1 MLTVMMPALKTA
13 YASVT
18 PFITKDGSQ
27 IRELMH
33 PAQHGNHAQ
42 SFAEA
47 IVAPG
52 MKTLLHKHRVT
63 EEIYHIN
70 GTILRAIYHGTH
82 GIRGKNKNVEFFC
95 VFRVFRGYWFCR
107 CGSQDS
113 LNLQLLKIV
122 PLFSVTSVARAFRGQ
137 QRREV

>member
-1 MLTVMMPALKTA
+1 MLTVMKPAPKTA

-27 IRELMH
+27 IRQLMH

-63 EEIYHIN
+63 EEIYHITQGAGAMTLGVQQFAVSVGDTICIAP
-70 GTILRAIYHGTH
+70 GTAHCIA
-82 GIRGKNKNVEFFC
+82 C
-95 VFRVFRGYWFCR
+95 VGEVA
-107 CGSQDS
+107 
-113 LNLQLLKIV
+113 LKILCACA
-122 PLFSVTSVARAFRGQ
+122 PAYAHEDTELL
-137 QRREV
+137 